1 RSAAARGLPVVAV
14 HSALAACVMAAVSG
28 ELGEGPG
35 AAAVESAPA
44 ALAGLA
50 HARLDRAPMI
60 LLTEPAGS
68 PSVQGD
74 ALAKQS
80 LRVAADSA
88 SRGVARAAELA
99 MAEPRGPVHL
109 ALPRAAAERL
119 AVPGPAAVG
128 RRPPSAPDGAALG
141 FGGGL
146 EAVGLGGAPGPDGAT
161 VLHLGRARH
170 TGQGYV
176 AAVEVVG
183 APGLV
188 LEELAPRLRG
198 RARADWDVAEVDR
211 ARRVRAAR
219 LAAGAAG
226 LGPNRMA
233 QLARELTP
241 AGTIAAVEGCP
252 AMLGAALGWLAVA
265 PGECLVPNAL
275 GTAGFALP
283 AAIAAQL
290 AHPGRRVLCFTDPG
304 GLLRVLGEPATAR
317 RPAPPRR
324 RP

>member
-1 RSAAARGLPVVAV
+1 
-14 HSALAACVMAAVSG
+14 M
-28 ELGEGPG
+28 E
-35 AAAVESAPA
+35 
-44 ALAGLA
+44 
-50 HARLDRAPMI
+50 
-60 LLTEPAGS
+60 
-68 PSVQGD
+68 
-74 ALAKQS
+74 
-80 LRVAADSA
+80 
-88 SRGVARAAELA
+88 
-99 MAEPRGPVHL
+99 
-109 ALPRAAAERL
+109 
-119 AVPGPAAVG
+119 
-128 RRPPSAPDGAALG
+128 
-141 FGGGL
+141 
-146 EAVGLGGAPGPDGAT
+146 LGGAPWPDGAT

-198 RARADWDVAEVDR
+198 RARADWDMAEVDR

-304 GLLRVLGEPATAR
+304 GLLRVLGELETAARLALPIVVLLLGAAGADLGAVARSVGMLADQATDAVAAR
-317 RPAPPRR
+317 RALAAALAAARPALLDLRVAA
-324 RP
+324 

>member
-1 RSAAARGLPVVAV
+1 LTPWRARGAFPSPTPLPPAAA
-14 HSALAACVMAAVSG
+14 
-28 ELGEGPG
+28 G
-35 AAAVESAPA
+35 AAP
-44 ALAGLA
+44 
-50 HARLDRAPMI
+50 P
-60 LLTEPAGS
+60 
-68 PSVQGD
+68 
-74 ALAKQS
+74 
-80 LRVAADSA
+80 A
-88 SRGVARAAELA
+88 SRS
-99 MAEPRGPVHL
+99 
-109 ALPRAAAERL
+109 LPRAVLGSAA
-119 AVPGPAAVG
+119 GPAA
-128 RRPPSAPDGAALG
+128 
-141 FGGGL
+141 GGP
-146 EAVGLGGAPGPDGAT
+146 GGAPWPDGAT

-211 ARRVRAAR
+211 ARRVRR
-219 LAAGAAG
+219 GRPAAGAAG

-304 GLLRVLGEPATAR
+304 GLLRVLGELETAAR
-317 RPAPPRR
+317 LALPIVVLLLGAAGAD
-324 RP
+324 